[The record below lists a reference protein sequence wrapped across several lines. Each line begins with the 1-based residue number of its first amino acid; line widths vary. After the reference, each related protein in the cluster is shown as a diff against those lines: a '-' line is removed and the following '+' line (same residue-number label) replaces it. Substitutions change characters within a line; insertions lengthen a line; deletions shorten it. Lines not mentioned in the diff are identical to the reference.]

1 MPSTR
6 VRKVYRTDDVVD
18 LKDEEKEQLLEV
30 S

>member
-30 S
+30 R